1 MRAWEPFPYKSQG
14 KDLVQY
20 TVTLIGFLHR
30 RPVSNLVLVIILW
43 LSSIPDSR
51 ISILSSRHLVMLPWQ
66 ANVIFITLPP
76 LIPRLQLPPILMG
89 YRHFA
94 TSHLKHMQ
102 LMRDIPSVLP
112 RLMYCLQ
119 FALYYAL
126 TEHTVL
132 LSLTPEQ
139 LCTSTILKACSQ
151 RLSHIANLLLF
162 VLPNRY
168 INVVRN
174 IFSKLTVW
182 CIKVVC
188 MLLNAGEI

>member
-1 MRAWEPFPYKSQG
+1 
-14 KDLVQY
+14 
-20 TVTLIGFLHR
+20 
-30 RPVSNLVLVIILW
+30 
-43 LSSIPDSR
+43 
-51 ISILSSRHLVMLPWQ
+51 
-66 ANVIFITLPP
+66 
-76 LIPRLQLPPILMG
+76 
-89 YRHFA
+89 
-94 TSHLKHMQ
+94 
-102 LMRDIPSVLP
+102 MRDIPSVLP